1 MNSQLTIKHEHN
13 THHQNT
19 LHNNKIALNESEMT
33 SGGELVSYIHQ
44 AMVEN
49 NTGRKITNKVE

>member
-1 MNSQLTIKHEHN
+1 MNIIHTI
-13 THHQNT
+13 T

-33 SGGELVSYIHQ
+33 SRGELVSYIHQ

-49 NTGRKITNKVE
+49 NT